1 MSSFELEDTT
11 AILLDAFGIDL
22 EQHKEEKMEK
32 EDLDFF
38 NRVNNLADSF
48 GQVACSPKAFART
61 GYPGSLS
68 GGGSGAD
75 PAAVKP
81 AALAAFIRF
90 PEGIHLM
97 NRMRLLIRGTIEQ
110 Q

>member
-68 GGGSGAD
+68 GGVIRSGSSSSETSSTSSIYSGEI
-75 PAAVKP
+75 K
-81 AALAAFIRF
+81 
-90 PEGIHLM
+90 
-97 NRMRLLIRGTIEQ
+97 
-110 Q
+110 